1 VEYALLLKDGPSNL
15 QDNLIPQFVRWN
27 AFGGTDMILNVD
39 GSSIGSPGISGYG
52 GCFVLQMELG

>member
-27 AFGGTDMILNVD
+27 ALGGTDMILND
-39 GSSIGSPGISGYG
+39 FKCGWKQYW
-52 GCFVLQMELG
+52 